1 MDAEPL
7 LSQQRNSRH
16 SDNQSRQYEREYK
29 QRLRH
34 PRQQKHKAL
43 QILAY
48 RALGKS
54 FDDIAPLVGLKNAK
68 VCQVTLYTAQRKGW
82 LTRSNTT
89 HPDDVNVYLLA
100 EKASKNVEEFLD
112 QKDKDVSVT
121 VWEKTFAAAQQ
132 QTLQQTMMQ
141 SLSVSVVMPEGGGR
155 LEVRAGTIAGTPI
168 QPKADDGADT

>member
-7 LSQQRNSRH
+7 FSQQRNGRH
-16 SDNQSRQYEREYK
+16 ESKVYEREYK

-121 VWEKTFAAAQQ
+121 VWEKTFAAAQA

-141 SLSVSVVMPEGGGR
+141 SLSVSVVMPEGGR
-155 LEVRAGTIAGTPI
+155 VDVRAGTIAGTPI
-168 QPKADDGADT
+168 QPKSDDGADT